1 MRRIPGVTRPGEP
14 VPPGFRVRRP
24 LPRERPRLG
33 QAAGRPDPDSPGC
46 TGCRSGTTACARAP
60 PPCRPGRRP
69 RSACWTS
76 RRPCLSPPGPPGYDL
91 ATLALDAPHPAR
103 PAPPAGQRTANPDPD
118 LFWSLSFAL
127 SAAAWSRVG
136 GFHEGYA
143 GYGGEDTDFGRLL
156 LAAGLGP
163 GWLGSARAGHQWH
176 EVENPPRRHLDDIL
190 RNGALFATR
199 WGTWPMGG
207 WLAAF
212 EREGL
217 VRRTDGGWERTGG

>member
-1 MRRIPGVTRPGEP
+1 VAGEGMASTLATGAQCAASPEPPGRVSLCPGFPGTQTSPPRAAPPRSGGWPTRPRESRLHWVP
-14 VPPGFRVRRP
+14 VG
-24 LPRERPRLG
+24 
-33 QAAGRPDPDSPGC
+33 
-46 TGCRSGTTACARAP
+46 
-60 PPCRPGRRP
+60 
-69 RSACWTS
+69 
-76 RRPCLSPPGPPGYDL
+76 GPPGYDL